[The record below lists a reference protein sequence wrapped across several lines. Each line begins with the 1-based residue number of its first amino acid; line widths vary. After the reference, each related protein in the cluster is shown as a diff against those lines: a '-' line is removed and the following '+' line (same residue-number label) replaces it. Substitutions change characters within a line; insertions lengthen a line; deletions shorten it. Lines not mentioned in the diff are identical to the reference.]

1 MPPHIVNL
9 HYTLRYAA
17 PLVLVLEAA
26 PDRWQMIYNLAT
38 ALMERL
44 PGRCQKLYF
53 LGNRN
58 PYPVALARDL
68 REQAPAWYSANCGRV
83 SCVGPL
89 IETLEQEGYAGQIL
103 IIANQCPVD
112 LEDVRQTPVTPHRD
126 AQVPWAHDAQERP
139 PQLLLANVS
148 VMPFT
153 TAPFT
158 TAIEQVDG
166 QHGIERVLSA
176 LEDPPRALQIT
187 APGFVPLGYDLR
199 EGGRAQVHETNG
211 EFRLDIIPS
220 GERLDLHLRAI
231 AEISPVLTVRRDK
244 GGVTQVSGA
253 AEAPWWR
260 ALLWQPLPEQLRPIV
275 EAGIAGRAFCCPQCG
290 ESHPY
295 DCLVCPR
302 GDVILQGL
310 PLNTCLLLSREGWR
324 SLADGYA
331 HPLGGERLLIR
342 TGRIYTQHD
351 GRWLP
356 MHVLQPYEQVD
367 DDLWALFHTL

>member
-1 MPPHIVNL
+1 MSPRIVNL

-17 PLVLVLEAA
+17 PLVLMLEAT

-38 ALMERL
+38 TLMERL

-53 LGNRN
+53 FGNRN

-89 IETLEQEGYAGQIL
+89 IETLEQEGYTGQIL

-112 LEDVRQTPVTPHRD
+112 LEDVQQTPVTPR
-126 AQVPWAHDAQERP
+126 
-139 PQLLLANVS
+139 LLLANVS
-148 VMPFT
+148 EM
-153 TAPFT
+153 PFT

-199 EGGRAQVHETNG
+199 EGGRAEVHEKNG
-211 EFRLDIIPS
+211 EFRLDITPS

-231 AEISPVLTVRRDK
+231 TEIPPVLTVRRDK
-244 GGVTQVSGA
+244 GGETQVNGA